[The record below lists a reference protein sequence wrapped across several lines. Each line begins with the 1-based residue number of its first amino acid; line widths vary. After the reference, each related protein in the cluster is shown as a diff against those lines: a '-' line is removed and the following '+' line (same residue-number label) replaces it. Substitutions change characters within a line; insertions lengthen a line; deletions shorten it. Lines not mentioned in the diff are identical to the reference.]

1 MTTQLHRWRWPAL
14 AALLLAEAMN
24 LLDSTVMPIAGPAI
38 RVDLEVSD
46 TALQWLT
53 AGYTLPFAL
62 LLITGGRLGDI
73 LGRRRVFVVGVLTF
87 VLCSAL
93 CACAPTL
100 AVLLTARVVQGASA
114 ALIIPQT
121 FGLIRA
127 MFTGTEVAKALGTIG
142 PVMALSALCGPVA
155 GGVLTDANLLGLG
168 WRPVFLINVPLGLA
182 VLAVAPLILEDRSPA
197 RPRLDVSG
205 TLLAS
210 SGIGLLVFPLVEGN
224 DTGWPAWTWLCM
236 AIGLA
241 TLAGFARH
249 QRGRADPLV
258 EPGLFRGKAF
268 PASLASSLLFFTV
281 MNGLLFVLVLF
292 LQLTQGKTP
301 SGAALTLL
309 PWSAG
314 LAIGSWTAGAVLV
327 PRFGPKVMRAGLG
340 LVLAGLAGI
349 AVSLTVLPLLVTGIG
364 LGMFTVPFF
373 GNALS
378 GVAPHETGS
387 ASGLLNAVQQLG
399 ATIGIALLGTVFF
412 RFGTVEAVI
421 IAVVLIAG
429 VVALTFAAIP
439 ARDRATRSRAELS
452 TPANRQPQSLPGLPS
467 SYQGSGPSASK

>member
-1 MTTQLHRWRWPAL
+1 MTSQLYRWRWLAL

-24 LLDSTVMPIAGPAI
+24 LFDSTVIPVASPVI
-38 RVDLEVSD
+38 RTDLAVSD

-73 LGRRRVFVVGVLTF
+73 FGRRRVFVAGVLTF
-87 VLCSAL
+87 VVCSVL
-93 CACAPTL
+93 CACAPTV
-100 AVLLTARVVQGASA
+100 AVLLTGRVLQGVSA

-155 GGVLTDANLLGLG
+155 GGMLVDANLLGLG
-168 WRPVFLINVPLGLA
+168 WRPVFLLNVPLGLA
-182 VLAVAPLILEDRSPA
+182 VLAVSPLIREDHSPTK
-197 RPRLDVSG
+197 PRLDVGG

-210 SGIGLLVFPLVEGN
+210 LGIGLLVLPLVEGN
-224 DTGWPAWTWLCM
+224 DSGWPVWTWLCM
-236 AIGLA
+236 ALGLA
-241 TLAGFARH
+241 ILVVFARH
-249 QRGRADPLV
+249 QRGRTSPLV
-258 EPGLFRGKAF
+258 EPSLFRGKVF
-268 PASLASSLLFFTV
+268 PASLISSLLFFTV

-292 LQLTQGKTP
+292 LQLAQHKTP
-301 SGAALTLL
+301 SDAALTLL

-340 LVLAGLAGI
+340 LVLVGLAGI
-349 AVSLTVLPLLVTGIG
+349 AVSLTAIPLFVTGIG

-399 ATIGIALLGTVFF
+399 ATIGVALLGTVFF
-412 RFGTVEAVI
+412 RFGTLEAVI
-421 IAVVLIAG
+421 IAILLIVAVL
-429 VVALTFAAIP
+429 ALTIAMIP
-439 ARDRATRSRAELS
+439 TRRPLRRSPDQKPR
-452 TPANRQPQSLPGLPS
+452 PAN
-467 SYQGSGPSASK
+467 SKG